1 MNTFALPIAL
11 AALNVGVLISAPAK
25 AAEYDAKVGGII
37 TGEVLCSLYRAGVSP
52 EVGAAEARRVTLR
65 LLEKGL
71 ITEADADTYRR
82 TVQGVFNMCPEPALP
97 DA

>member
-11 AALNVGVLISAPAK
+11 AALNVGVLISTPAK
-25 AAEYDAKVGGII
+25 ATEYNAKVGAVI

-52 EVGAAEARRVTLR
+52 EVASAEAARVTLR

-71 ITEADADTYRR
+71 LTEDYANIYKH
-82 TVQGVFNMCPEPALP
+82 TVQGVFNMCPEPTLP

>member
-1 MNTFALPIAL
+1 MNTFSLPIAL
-11 AALNVGVLISAPAK
+11 AALNVGVLISAPVK

-52 EVGAAEARRVTLR
+52 EVAAVEGRRITAKLVQR
-65 LLEKGL
+65 GLL
-71 ITEADADTYRR
+71 TEADASTYKR
-82 TVQGVFNMCPEPALP
+82 TIQGVFNMCPKPALP

>member
-52 EVGAAEARRVTLR
+52 EVAAAEARRVTLR

-71 ITEADADTYRR
+71 ITEADADTYRS